1 MCLQFSDSR
10 TPKVTREA
18 EGCWTRNPHGGRLA
32 GDSGIFRSNGDSG
45 LHALAMH
52 VSPDGHGVTEVERF
66 SKGPRASV
74 EDVSDCLLNSY
85 RLFHPVNKNLFSSG
99 CPCAQEEKKNTLISS
114 FPRSSESSTRC
125 KPKSLEGLPGKS
137 LKRVNSTGM
146 ETLPFAFTQFLAYK
160 LSGDAEDCL
169 YHCTIPNKQHT
180 A

>member
-45 LHALAMH
+45 LHALTMH

-99 CPCAQEEKKNTLISS
+99 CPCAQEEKKKKKKTLW
-114 FPRSSESSTRC
+114 FPASLAAQRAQQDVSLSLWRDFLESPWNVSTQQAWRLC
-125 KPKSLEGLPGKS
+125 PLPSLNFLPI
-137 LKRVNSTGM
+137 N
-146 ETLPFAFTQFLAYK
+146 
-160 LSGDAEDCL
+160 
-169 YHCTIPNKQHT
+169 
-180 A
+180 